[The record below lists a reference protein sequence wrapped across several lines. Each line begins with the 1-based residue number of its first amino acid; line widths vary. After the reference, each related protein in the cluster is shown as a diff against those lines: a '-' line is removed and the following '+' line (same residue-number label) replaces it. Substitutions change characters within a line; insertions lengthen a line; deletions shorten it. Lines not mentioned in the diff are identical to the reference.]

1 MRNGEKNGKGQIF
14 KMILD
19 VHYMIIGQDKF
30 STRRQAFLSFMVG
43 IMCLSETERRIEK
56 DTYLQSVVTSK

>member
-1 MRNGEKNGKGQIF
+1 
-14 KMILD
+14 MILD

-56 DTYLQSVVTSK
+56 DTYLQFVVTGEV